1 MHLIVQEIMNDR
13 NDCPI
18 NLEGDC
24 LVECS
29 HNHVEDRNI
38 KTEGCRELG
47 SRMALRSDMAK
58 VYLEQV
64 NRWDVEQIRGSV
76 PRTADQLGLTVRQ
89 SGHG

>member
-18 NLEGDC
+18 NLEEDC

-29 HNHVEDRNI
+29 HNHVEDRHI

-47 SRMALRSDMAK
+47 SQMALRSDMAK